1 MKHLLWFTMV
11 LLFVGCKSVKYVEV
25 PMETVKTEYVYGSI
39 TDSVLIKDSVDRFIY
54 RDTVYIIKT
63 HVERQRTNKIDTIT
77 RIDSIPQIVTV
88 EKIVEVNKQS
98 WWQKA
103 LTWIG
108 GIILAILIII
118 LIYRIVKMIK

>member
-1 MKHLLWFTMV
+1 MKHLLWFIMV

-63 HVERQRTNKIDTIT
+63 HVERQRTNKTDTIT

>member
-1 MKHLLWFTMV
+1 MKHLLWFIMV

-63 HVERQRTNKIDTIT
+63 HVERQRTNKTDTIT

-118 LIYRIVKMIK
+118 LIYRIVKLIK